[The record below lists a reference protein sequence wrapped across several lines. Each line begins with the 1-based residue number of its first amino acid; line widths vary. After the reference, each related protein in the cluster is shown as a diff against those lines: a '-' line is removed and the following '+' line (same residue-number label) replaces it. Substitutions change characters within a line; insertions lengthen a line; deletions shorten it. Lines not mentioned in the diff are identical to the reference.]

1 MTDSQPPVRDTLSEI
16 ARSLPDDAS
25 WEDVQY
31 QLYVRQ
37 QVEAGLADD
46 EAGRLIDTNE
56 MRRRLLEFK
65 AARTNQR

>member
-56 MRRRLLEFK
+56 MRRRLIELK

>member
-56 MRRRLLEFK
+56 MRRRLLELK